1 MAAISENVGL
11 RPAGRRDADIERHYA
26 RIVGTELTMERVT
39 LARAL
44 SWKRRR
50 VYHRMSSSG
59 ELVRVEAI
67 ERKGRHFRL
76 TLANGQ
82 SFLVDRDHILYTPP
96 KEEQLQLG

>member
-1 MAAISENVGL
+1 MSITAC
-11 RPAGRRDADIERHYA
+11 
-26 RIVGTELTMERVT
+26 
-39 LARAL
+39 RA
-44 SWKRRR
+44 
-50 VYHRMSSSG
+50 SG